1 MINNIHFAY
10 FGRLPKSDITV
21 TNRPY
26 ECYYC
31 AKFFVIKR
39 TFESHI
45 KNCSGKPG
53 IVYNFNIQNIVTY
66 EDNLKYIGDVPFSV
80 YADFE
85 TTAPNSDFTS
95 PENNT
100 MFAVSYALVFAWHPK
115 LNLPRQCV
123 VRGFNHSIEQLA
135 DMSYLTAEQLALKK
149 QTTAE
154 QFRDGVIEV
163 NKKKNKNAIAELFN
177 IELKFAC
184 HILQKWFNFKIKSNN
199 LAVPEFKR
207 LAFNRENPIT
217 RESRCTICHFL
228 LNVSPKGLSFSEND
242 MSYLDFLIR
251 KEHAFISNI
260 FDEKDL
266 KKSIN
271 ISTLEKYQAAMELF
285 IHLVR
290 VAEHEIKTVESYDMI
305 YDEKL
310 EQFLKE
316 YAPAY
321 ERDLPGLLEDI
332 KSFEIRNNKSKVS
345 KFTIQMYACFY
356 DMLMDFPRCKFEQLK
371 TITTQGM
378 FTNFCKVINTK
389 THLHHSHITG
399 EIIGHTHDF
408 CNWKVRENTF
418 EIPLIGHN
426 FLGFDIFYMVKG
438 YRSSCWGTKEF
449 EMGGINLTNVN
460 YANIRNQIKITDILK
475 YYQTTLAGLA
485 STTDDKEKESVRKMI
500 EQFLKDHIYF
510 GNVWQSLEKKDKETI
525 LNLIAEGKEVM
536 PYEKIVTINSL
547 CEAPEKEFYE
557 YTEFYSGLKQANV
570 STLEYENCRYL
581 FKTLKMRNLGD
592 LNDLYNMQ
600 DTILLCEIIEN
611 RFQIMQEKFGFNPRK
626 INSASTLSGCVQR
639 DVSKVIL
646 ALPSNYEH
654 AEVFEKSLIG
664 RFSCVNTRIGFDSE
678 VLLL

>member
-1 MINNIHFAY
+1 M
-10 FGRLPKSDITV
+10 
-21 TNRPY
+21 
-26 ECYYC
+26 
-31 AKFFVIKR
+31 
-39 TFESHI
+39 
-45 KNCSGKPG
+45 
-53 IVYNFNIQNIVTY
+53 TY

-80 YADFE
+80 CADFE

-95 PENNT
+95 SENNT

-123 VRGFNHSIEQLA
+123 FRGFNHSIEQLA
-135 DMSYLTAEQLALKK
+135 DMSYLTAEQLALRK

-154 QFRDGVIEV
+154 QFRDVVIEV
-163 NKKKNKNAIAELFN
+163 NEKKNKNTIAELFN

-184 HILQKWFNFKIKSNN
+184 DILQKWFNFKIKSNN
-199 LAVPEFKR
+199 LAVPELKR

-217 RESRCTICHFL
+217 RESRCVICHFP
-228 LNVSPKGLSFSEND
+228 LNVSPKGLSFSKND

-251 KEHAFISNI
+251 KEHAFIRNI

-266 KKSIN
+266 KKCKN
-271 ISTLEKYQAAMELF
+271 ISTLEKHQAAMELI

-290 VAEHEIKTVESYDMI
+290 VSEHEIKTLESYDMI

-321 ERDLPGLLEDI
+321 EHDLPGLLEDI
-332 KSFEIRNNKSKVS
+332 KSIKIRNNKFKVP

-378 FTNFCKVINTK
+378 LTNFYKGINTK

-399 EIIGHTHDF
+399 EIIGHSHDF
-408 CNWKVRENTF
+408 CNWKVRENAF
-418 EIPLIGHN
+418 EIPLTGHN
-426 FLGFDIFYMVKG
+426 FLGLDIFYMVKG
-438 YRSSCWGTKEF
+438 YRSSCWGTKEL
-449 EMGGINLTNVN
+449 EMGGTNLTNVN
-460 YANIRNQIKITDILK
+460 YANIRNQIKKIDTLK
-475 YYQTTLAGLA
+475 YYQTTLAGLT
-485 STTDDKEKESVRKMI
+485 SITDDKEKESIRKLI
-500 EQFLKDHIYF
+500 EQFLTDHIYF
-510 GNVWQSLEKKDKETI
+510 GKVWQILEKKNKETI
-525 LNLIAEGKEVM
+525 LNLIAEGKGVM

-547 CEAPEKEFYE
+547 CESPEKEFYE
-557 YTEFYSGLKQANV
+557 HTEFYSGLKQANV
-570 STLEYENCRYL
+570 STSEYENCKYL

-626 INSASTLSGCVQR
+626 INSASTLSGCKGTFQR
-639 DVSKVIL
+639 
-646 ALPSNYEH
+646 
-654 AEVFEKSLIG
+654 
-664 RFSCVNTRIGFDSE
+664 
-678 VLLL
+678 